1 MKDRGGRPVR
11 AHLAVRVQPGARAEG
26 LVGRMADGTLKLRVA
41 APPEDG
47 RANRAV
53 EGLLAEVLGVRESQV
68 KVTRG
73 ASSRAKTVEIEG
85 LDDAAVAARI
95 ESALQGTGAHDGD

>member
-1 MKDRGGRPVR
+1 MKDRAAPAAR
-11 AHLAVRVQPGARAEG
+11 AHLAVRVQPGARGEG
-26 LVGRMADGTLKLRVA
+26 LVGRMADGTLKLKVS

-53 EGLLAEVLGVRESQV
+53 ETLLAGLLGVRESQV

-73 ASSRAKTVEIEG
+73 MSSRAKTITIDG
-85 LDDAAVAARI
+85 LDDATVTARI
-95 ESALQGTGAHDGD
+95 EAALGGKGATHGG